1 MKKRKARLRGTKTA
15 GKFEQKKLL
24 ERMEQILDNP
34 RLVLPKTNKNDIAT
48 KIYDKVYAEMQVAK
62 ELYKNPPSFISS
74 IFGKKPKDP
83 LAKAYASSL
92 TILDSGAPVMAVAR
106 FPHGEVN
113 YVMRGYGVSKEK
125 LIGIQNHNHRLWF
138 RFAHLDYV
146 KKYNLFMYALEDGL
160 VCTGDV
166 PNYPLVLWNEVKS
179 RLKIK
184 DSQLESNC
192 LKIKCK
198 SLNKE
203 VSISNRKMMKSKE
216 NSYSHFLKDQ
226 ISVDPDSDFDINL
239 STFLSPIV
247 PEISSEIVSE
257 YRKGLISDSKFL
269 EKTINFQKNIIENEN
284 SGIKQHFVISNE
296 ILDKQTLIS
305 KLCAN
310 KIDEAIVE
318 DLLSEFTD
326 SLILEQGTLSY
337 LTEKLW
343 DSHGSSL
350 ANKISI
356 NSSKSYNGNNSLEI
370 LRKLYDQII
379 KESMTSD
386 YPTFANLN
394 ESLKL
399 LDKAVKMIKIG
410 EKNKAIKYI
419 DDFNSN
425 NNITKSVSWA
435 ILTCLNST
443 SSRAWK
449 YGKEEIALGKSLSKQ
464 IQSLLDSNPDV
475 YSKNLEL
482 ISESIGLGSE
492 LEVI

>member
-24 ERMEQILDNP
+24 ERMKLILDNP
-34 RLVLPKTNKNDIAT
+34 RLVLPKTNKNDIGG
-48 KIYDKVYAEMQVAK
+48 KIYDKVHDEMLIAK
-62 ELYKNPPSFISS
+62 EHYNNPPSFISS

-92 TILDSGAPVMAVAR
+92 SILDSGAPVMAVAR

-113 YVMRGYGVSKEK
+113 YVMRGYGASKEK
-125 LIGIQNHNHRLWF
+125 LIGIQNHHHRLWS

-146 KKYNLFMYALEDGL
+146 KKYKLYIYSLEKGL
-160 VCTGDV
+160 ICTGDK
-166 PNYPLVLWNEVKS
+166 PNYPKELWNEVTT
-179 RLKIK
+179 RLKIRDK
-184 DSQLESNC
+184 QMDSNC

-198 SLNKE
+198 SLNA
-203 VSISNRKMMKSKE
+203 VACISNKRISKSKE

-226 ISVDPDSDFDINL
+226 ISVEPDSDFELNL
-239 STFLSPIV
+239 LTFLSPLIGAV
-247 PEISSEIVSE
+247 DSDIMKE
-257 YRKGLISDSKFL
+257 YQKGMMTDSKFL
-269 EKTINFQKNIIENEN
+269 EKTLAFQK
-284 SGIKQHFVISNE
+284 SSLTDGTDIKGQHFIVSNE
-296 ILDKQTLIS
+296 ILDKESLIS

-318 DLLSEFTD
+318 DLLSECSD
-326 SLILEQGTLSY
+326 SLILEQGTLAD

-343 DSHGSSL
+343 EGYGSGL
-350 ANKISI
+350 ANKISG
-356 NSSKSYNGNNSLEI
+356 NSADNYNGNNSLDI

-379 KESMTSD
+379 KDSLTSD
-386 YPTFANLN
+386 YPSFSNLG

-399 LDKAVKMIKIG
+399 LDKVIKIVKVG

-425 NNITKSVSWA
+425 NNMTKTVSWA
-435 ILTCLNST
+435 VLICLNST

-449 YGKEEIALGKSLSKQ
+449 YSKEEKSLGESLTKQ
-464 IQSLLDSNPDV
+464 MKLLLDSNPENYKV
-475 YSKNLEL
+475 CFES
-482 ISESIGLGSE
+482 ISESIGLGNK